1 MLVLKS
7 ELPRSLAGSA
17 EEVLGH
23 LAFIGRRLGRQ
34 GEADRLARQRQMT
47 LARTSIDSVFS
58 QGLHEYLEAFL
69 VENARLDR
77 AIAAQFR
84 FG

>member
-1 MLVLKS
+1 
-7 ELPRSLAGSA
+7 
-17 EEVLGH
+17 
-23 LAFIGRRLGRQ
+23 
-34 GEADRLARQRQMT
+34 MT